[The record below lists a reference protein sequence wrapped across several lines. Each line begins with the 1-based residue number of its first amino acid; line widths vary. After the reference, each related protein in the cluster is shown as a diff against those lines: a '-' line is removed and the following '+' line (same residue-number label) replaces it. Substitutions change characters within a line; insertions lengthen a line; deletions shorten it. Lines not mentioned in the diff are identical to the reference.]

1 MPAMSPTSNERNTPN
16 KALQPTP
23 SWALRVDVDFD
34 QCILNCCAASLAR
47 AVAERCLVRCEL
59 LQFVI
64 TEDKLDIFRRYA
76 GDVDGW
82 VFARD
87 AKEHEV
93 MADSDWVEIEELR
106 QRLWLEQPSARFR
119 GFHRRDAKAY

>member
-1 MPAMSPTSNERNTPN
+1 
-16 KALQPTP
+16 
-23 SWALRVDVDFD
+23 LRVDVDFD
-34 QCILNCCAASLAR
+34 QGILNCCAASLAR

-64 TEDKLDIFRRYA
+64 TEEKLNIFRRYA

-82 VFARD
+82 VLARD

-106 QRLWLEQPSARFR
+106 HRLWLEQHQPVSEDFIAETRKLISERVPDESAVQVL
-119 GFHRRDAKAY
+119 RRLI